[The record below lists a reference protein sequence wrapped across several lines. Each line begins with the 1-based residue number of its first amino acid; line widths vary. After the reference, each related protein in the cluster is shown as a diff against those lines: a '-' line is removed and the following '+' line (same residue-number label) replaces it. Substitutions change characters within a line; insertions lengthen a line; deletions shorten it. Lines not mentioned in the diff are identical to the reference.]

1 MQLRKLCHRVN
12 RLERGFPAISKHLP
26 TYVSWIILALP
37 GVFLLWQF
45 KTDVWTYGYALS
57 LSGKTSAW
65 LLLATLAVT
74 PARRIFGAQN
84 WIRILIKLRR
94 ALGVASFGYAAL
106 HLWLYLQKTDSLAR
120 ILKEALPPDL
130 LTGWLAIII
139 FLALT
144 VTSNNTSVRKLG
156 RQWQRLHRL
165 VYAAS
170 ALVIAHWVLTAFDPQ
185 PAYIHG
191 FILAALL
198 AARLFRKQA
207 Q

>member
-37 GVFLLWQF
+37 GVFLLWHF
-45 KTDVWTYGYALS
+45 KTGVWTYGYALS
-57 LSGKTSAW
+57 LSGKISVW
-65 LLLATLAVT
+65 LLLVTLAVT
-74 PARRIFGAQN
+74 PARRVFGAQN

-106 HLWLYLQKTDSLAR
+106 HLGLYLQKTGSLAR
-120 ILKEALPPDL
+120 TLKEALPPDL

-139 FLALT
+139 FVALA
-144 VTSNNTSVRKLG
+144 VTSNNKSVRKLG
-156 RQWQRLHRL
+156 RQWQQLHRL
-165 VYAAS
+165 VYASS

-191 FILAALL
+191 FILTALL
-198 AARLFRKQA
+198 AARLFLKRA